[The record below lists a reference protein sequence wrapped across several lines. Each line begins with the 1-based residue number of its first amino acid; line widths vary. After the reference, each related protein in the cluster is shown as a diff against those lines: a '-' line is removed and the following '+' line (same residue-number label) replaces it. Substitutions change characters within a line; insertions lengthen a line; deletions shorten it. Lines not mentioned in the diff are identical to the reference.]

1 MTPVVPA
8 LNSLASRP
16 HRGHTTSENELAAH
30 QGLSVCVPAP
40 QAAPAAWPLQ
50 PHLRARC
57 KRQHTSSKQQ
67 SHQDQ
72 AQHGLKLPQLFSY
85 STGGGMLPANSF
97 DSSLSGQATGQAST
111 SSSCCE
117 GPQPSPLQPTLQGR
131 KQQVQPLE
139 LAQSQQEATQQELCA
154 TAAVPSSTAPD
165 HPAGQHECDDDV
177 SAQKAAAQARFA
189 EQQRLQAGGS
199 TSTRVDPA
207 ILQQE
212 LARLEQQG
220 PQARVFASIL
230 LCNMLCCL
238 MVLAARVS
246 AVPASSKTLAGQ
258 RKGSAQPLQGISSPC
273 TLLAQLSFHFL
284 RPDAVCLM
292 CGLRPKP
299 QPQAEHCC
307 CDCAFVCCS
316 MQGPVREWS
325 SGSWL
330 QLPLLLALSASLGW
344 LFISKLKPMH
354 FANAAVEQ
362 QYAARSQ
369 YGRCLLDL
377 WFSMA
382 GCSGVLAAV
391 RSDGRPP
398 GTELPAATH
407 LAALQSAVPV
417 LLIAVLLSGVVLL
430 LVAPRLYR
438 RWREQLLFVG
448 KLSIVLGTVALQ
460 PGCGGI
466 LQVGPGWLPLLGP
479 SRAQTHAASILVAM
493 GAVQAFLLLTLTV
506 RVSAYIPMQLIH
518 VSALL
523 ATVAN
528 SGTSGLGMVAY
539 ALQLLTC
546 SLWAPTCILAQLES
560 SSRRAFLARQLPHA
574 KKA

>member
-1 MTPVVPA
+1 MQLHP
-8 LNSLASRP
+8 
-16 HRGHTTSENELAAH
+16 
-30 QGLSVCVPAP
+30 
-40 QAAPAAWPLQ
+40 
-50 PHLRARC
+50 RARR

-67 SHQDQ
+67 SQDQ

-85 STGGGMLPANSF
+85 STGGGRLPANSC
-97 DSSLSGQATGQAST
+97 DSSLRSRATGLAST
-111 SSSCCE
+111 SSCCE
-117 GPQPSPLQPTLQGR
+117 GAQPSPLQPTEQGR
-131 KQQVQPLE
+131 EQQLQLLE
-139 LAQSQQEATQQELCA
+139 LDQSQQGATQQELCA
-154 TAAVPSSTAPD
+154 TTAVRSSTAPD
-165 HPAGQHECDDDV
+165 HPAGPHECDDV

-199 TSTRVDPA
+199 ASARVDPA

-220 PQARVFASIL
+220 PQARVFAPIL

-246 AVPASSKTLAGQ
+246 AMSVEQQDFWQDKGKGQHNRYKASALHA
-258 RKGSAQPLQGISSPC
+258 RC
-273 TLLAQLSFHFL
+273 LLRALLHFL

-292 CGLRPKP
+292 CGPRPKP

-307 CDCAFVCCS
+307 CDCALVCCA

-330 QLPLLLALSASLGW
+330 QLPLLLALSGGLGW
-344 LFISKLKPMH
+344 LFMSKLKPMH
-354 FANAAVEQ
+354 FANAAVEK

-398 GTELPAATH
+398 GTEPHAPSIPAATH

-417 LLIAVLLSGVVLL
+417 LLTAVLLSGVLL
-430 LVAPRLYR
+430 LLAAPKLYR

-448 KLSIVLGTVALQ
+448 KTSIVLGTVALQ

-479 SRAQTHAASILVAM
+479 SRAQTHAANILVAM

-528 SGTSGLGMVAY
+528 SGASGLGMVAY